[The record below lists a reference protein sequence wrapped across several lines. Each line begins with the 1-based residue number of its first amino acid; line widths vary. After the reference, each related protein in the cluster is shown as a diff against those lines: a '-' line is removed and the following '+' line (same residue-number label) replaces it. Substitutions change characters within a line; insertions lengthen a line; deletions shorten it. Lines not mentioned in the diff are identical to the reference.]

1 MRENVAV
8 TYTISLNSQLL
19 AQTPVP
25 SLQLAKTFRA
35 NAGPCKKRGPAFLF
49 VLSFIGTALSC
60 PHEHLLTLR
69 LGKLMLV
76 RERVGQ
82 IFGGNGLASPGF
94 LRSEIGSTACRVGS
108 WI

>member
-49 VLSFIGTALSC
+49 VLSFIGTALESVRK
-60 PHEHLLTLR
+60 HVFDLTHFSR
-69 LGKLMLV
+69 
-76 RERVGQ
+76 
-82 IFGGNGLASPGF
+82 
-94 LRSEIGSTACRVGS
+94 
-108 WI
+108 